1 MEPQGPNK
9 RTVVVEPFSVDA
21 KRGKGASRK
30 QVQCD
35 PTLRRRGEATH
46 IPLTLRSKMNR
57 SAIVA
62 EENRAA
68 HHDQRIARASS
79 TIDNKAPRATSSATR
94 PKQRKHPMSAQ
105 PSKRT
110 SNRPGSAQQH
120 YGYDSEGSCDEAEE
134 APALSSQVGEYCR
147 GPESRPSS
155 APPVRVATSLNFNP
169 QSPIIDEDDEEDT
182 INEFSPCSSA
192 DVSRSS
198 RPPLPI
204 GRVGRISGPATCAD
218 GALLTAPL
226 NCDVGPIIG
235 GLDGLRLDNIRED
248 EDSQSELD
256 ECAEESPAEPE
267 QIQPAL
273 ESNAEES
280 DRQLYLP
287 RPRSAP
293 SARPGSASS
302 TSGSS
307 RTVARPLSAPKW
319 GERLPSDCS
328 MEGGRPSSA
337 PQGRRQPISIESLQ
351 ALAGLTDDLLG
362 IVPDEGDEKNPDD
375 LDLVESPRLE
385 DYDCTSRRLID
396 DIDDSDDD
404 NDDAYIMRSIDIAM
418 SRGTDA
424 AHDSARPR
432 VQPVSHETQFHV
444 AHHALARQAIEER
457 PKSALVTRPRS
468 GTKREIVKGSK
479 SKRTDGRNTCTK
491 SGSGKQ
497 PGRTMKDMKHKDIV
511 AEALAKDPKRL
522 SRGIPHRPS
531 SATQRESMYLGT
543 VSEQG

>member
-1 MEPQGPNK
+1 M
-9 RTVVVEPFSVDA
+9 S
-21 KRGKGASRK
+21 
-30 QVQCD
+30 
-35 PTLRRRGEATH
+35 H
-46 IPLTLRSKMNR
+46 LTYFCFL
-57 SAIVA
+57 
-62 EENRAA
+62 
-68 HHDQRIARASS
+68 
-79 TIDNKAPRATSSATR
+79 
-94 PKQRKHPMSAQ
+94 
-105 PSKRT
+105 
-110 SNRPGSAQQH
+110 
-120 YGYDSEGSCDEAEE
+120 
-134 APALSSQVGEYCR
+134 
-147 GPESRPSS
+147 
-155 APPVRVATSLNFNP
+155 
-169 QSPIIDEDDEEDT
+169 
-182 INEFSPCSSA
+182 
-192 DVSRSS
+192 S

-375 LDLVESPRLE
+375 LDLVESPRRMNGLLLH
-385 DYDCTSRRLID
+385 DMATSIE
-396 DIDDSDDD
+396 
-404 NDDAYIMRSIDIAM
+404 
-418 SRGTDA
+418 SRVGGVQGKYREV
-424 AHDSARPR
+424 HARPR
-432 VQPVSHETQFHV
+432 TIGPS
-444 AHHALARQAIEER
+444 
-457 PKSALVTRPRS
+457 RS
-468 GTKREIVKGSK
+468 GGCACKAEDHRAHEEHSVHQEHSAHEI
-479 SKRTDGRNTCTK
+479 GRGHVN
-491 SGSGKQ
+491 
-497 PGRTMKDMKHKDIV
+497 
-511 AEALAKDPKRL
+511 
-522 SRGIPHRPS
+522 
-531 SATQRESMYLGT
+531 ESCPW
-543 VSEQG
+543 